1 MLLYHYR
8 KKQANAFFEELEQ
21 LDNRLPEW
29 FRKKLTFFKKY
40 KQGVTNAFQLTYSN
54 GAVEGTNNKIK
65 VIKRVA
71 YGYRNFI
78 NFRSRIYFIQGL
90 ILRTPASNT
99 KNQATSKKAA

>member
-8 KKQANAFFEELEQ
+8 KKQATSFFEELEQ

-54 GAVEGTNNKIK
+54 GMVEGTNNKIK

-78 NFRSRIYFIQGL
+78 NFRSRIYFIQDL

-99 KNQATSKKAA
+99 KNQATSQAA